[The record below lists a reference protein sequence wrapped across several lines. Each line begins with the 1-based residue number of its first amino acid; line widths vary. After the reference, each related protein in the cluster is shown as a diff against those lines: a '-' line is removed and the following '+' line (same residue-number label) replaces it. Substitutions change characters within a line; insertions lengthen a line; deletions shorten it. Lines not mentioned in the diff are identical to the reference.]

1 MTYQL
6 YKAGAYNS
14 SSMLKPYMH
23 SLDRKDALNVSGDDP
38 TRRKWIIWAALL
50 ALFLGAMD
58 ALVMTAAMPTIIA
71 ELGGLHLY
79 AWTYTSYFLARAVA
93 LPIFGKLSDM
103 YPTRILFLFAI
114 GLFLAASIA
123 AGCSQS
129 MTFLVVT
136 RVFQGIGGG
145 GVFALVYVVLSDVST
160 PQQRAKTI
168 SFASAVWGI
177 ASVVGP
183 TLGGFIVTWFSWRW
197 IFFINIPLGLI
208 SFYGIAVYFQE
219 FREKTVGKSL
229 DLLGALLLSAFILGL
244 LTLIMTGGRELPVFS
259 MPYIL
264 LAVATLI
271 SGGWFFMVETRAENP
286 MLNFNYFRDPSYALG
301 NGLVFLSSFAIFS
314 LFAYAPILLQ
324 GALGQT
330 PLQVGYAMLSLS
342 LGWSIGSLLAG
353 RNMNWV
359 GQKNATL
366 IGTILLVIGTGM
378 TLGFS
383 RSTGMFE
390 CFAAFMVVGLGMGFV
405 SLTTLLV
412 VQDSVEPANLGVA
425 TSFHQFSRTM
435 GGTIGVGLC
444 GGIVT
449 DRLISELTFAG
460 QNLPESLI
468 HMLKESMANLFQKE
482 FQAMIPSGME
492 ALLQDAVLK
501 GVYLSLVI
509 VFVISVINLALSVLL
524 PKK

>member
-1 MTYQL
+1 MTV
-6 YKAGAYNS
+6 A
-14 SSMLKPYMH
+14 
-23 SLDRKDALNVSGDDP
+23 DADAKGRS
-38 TRRKWIIWAALL
+38 WIIWAALL
-50 ALFLGAMD
+50 ALFLGALD

-79 AWTYTSYFLARAVA
+79 AWTYTTYFLARAVA

-103 YPTRILFLFAI
+103 YSTRMLFLFSI
-114 GLFLAASIA
+114 GLFLVASIA
-123 AGCSQS
+123 AGFSQS
-129 MTFLVVT
+129 MGFLVVT

-145 GVFALVYVVLSDVST
+145 GIFALVYVVLSDVST
-160 PQQRAKTI
+160 PEHRAKTI

-177 ASVVGP
+177 ASLVGP

-197 IFFINIPLGLI
+197 IFFINIPLGLV

-219 FREKTVGKSL
+219 FREKTAGKNL
-229 DLLGALLLSAFILGL
+229 DLLGAFLLSGFILGL
-244 LTLIMTGGRELPVFS
+244 LTLIMTGGRELPFLS
-259 MPYIL
+259 KPYIL
-264 LAVATLI
+264 IGCTTII
-271 SGGWFFMVETRAENP
+271 SGYWFFRVEMRAENP
-286 MLNFNYFRDPSYALG
+286 MLNFNYFKDPSYALG
-301 NGLVFLSSFAIFS
+301 NVLVFFASFAIFS

-324 GALGQT
+324 GALSQT

-353 RNMNWV
+353 RKMNWI
-359 GQKNATL
+359 GQKRAVL
-366 IGTILLVIGTGM
+366 IGTVLLVIGTGM

-383 RSTGMFE
+383 RTTDITE
-390 CFAAFMVVGLGMGFV
+390 CFVAFLVVGLGMGFV

-449 DRLISELTFAG
+449 DKLINELTVAG
-460 QNLPESLI
+460 QKLPETLI
-468 HMLKESMANLFQKE
+468 GMLKESMANLFQQE
-482 FQAMIPSGME
+482 FQAMIPAGMD
-492 ALLQDAVLK
+492 AMLQNAVLN
-501 GVYLSLVI
+501 GVYLALII
-509 VFVISVINLALSVLL
+509 VFVVSVINLGLSLLL